1 MISRT
6 SIAKQIKRPPAKP
19 KKKKRGKKK

>member
-1 MISRT
+1 MISKA

>member
-1 MISRT
+1 MISRA

>member
-1 MISRT
+1 MINRA

>member
-1 MISRT
+1 MITRA
-6 SIAKQIKRPPAKP
+6 SISKQIKRPPAKP

>member
-1 MISRT
+1 MISRAN
-6 SIAKQIKRPPAKP
+6 IAKQIKRPPAKP